1 MKDHFWENL
10 RQLKEEHRIGP
21 GASSNDKARKRI
33 VLLVTDCILKSF
45 PNISTIHQIPFI
57 ESCLWNSLKGL
68 KLRCDPLPQEGNG
81 NRTNGC
87 LGQEKV
93 YTDNQQ
99 WSQSTKSLVYEIIKI
114 LSERREEYGVGRDNH
129 RKGTRGA
136 IRYRRQGHVQSQ
148 AKRPSLY
155 SARSRKE
162 SLFGRRGGGVDKSQ
176 PN

>member
-81 NRTNGC
+81 NRTNGY

-99 WSQSTKSLVYEIIKI
+99 WSQSTKSLVHDIIKI
-114 LSERREEYGVGRDNH
+114 LSERGDEHGVGRDNH
-129 RKGTRGA
+129 RKGTHGA
-136 IRYRRQGHVQSQ
+136 IGDRRDHHVQAK
-148 AKRPSLY
+148 AKRHALY